1 MTRKLDKEHNEKL
14 KSIAM
19 QNEIANRDHM
29 NRRARSC
36 TIGTAGGG
44 ILELCLRTEHYGT
57 IWYQFNPVE
66 AVEIMGQLA
75 AASGIE
81 MAVRPRKDFASWRSW
96 DTNLPGSVHW
106 MGTAPW
112 QLNDDD
118 RQELIE
124 SKIREI
130 ENYKSSLPQSKDS
143 LPQSKE

>member
-1 MTRKLDKEHNEKL
+1 
-14 KSIAM
+14 
-19 QNEIANRDHM
+19 
-29 NRRARSC
+29 
-36 TIGTAGGG
+36 
-44 ILELCLRTEHYGT
+44 
-57 IWYQFNPVE
+57 
-66 AVEIMGQLA
+66 
-75 AASGIE
+75 
-81 MAVRPRKDFASWRSW
+81 
-96 DTNLPGSVHW
+96 